1 MPRHILLTGAPGCG
15 KTTLVRRI
23 IEQLRDLR
31 LAGFFTQEGRGGDGR
46 RVGFEAISLNGR
58 STMLVSVRSASKMRV
73 SKYGVELSDFEQLVD
88 AELNR
93 DPHDV
98 DVFVI
103 DEIGK
108 MECFSPLFVD
118 LVGSRLAG
126 DTPVLATVAMKGRGF
141 ISAEKERQ
149 GIELKTVNSAN
160 RDGLAAIVADRL
172 RSGAAHGS

>member
-1 MPRHILLTGAPGCG
+1 MAAHILLTGAPGCG

-31 LAGFFTQEGRGGDGR
+31 LAGFFTQEVRGVDGR
-46 RVGFEAISLNGR
+46 RDGFEAIGLNGC
-58 STMLVSVRSASKMRV
+58 STMLASVRSESKMRV
-73 SKYGVELSDFEQLVD
+73 GKYGVELFDFEQLVD

-93 DPHDV
+93 DPHEV
-98 DVFVI
+98 DVFVV

-118 LVGSRLAG
+118 LVESRLDG

-141 ISAEKERQ
+141 IAAVKQRQ
-149 GIELKTVNSAN
+149 DIELMTVNSVN
-160 RDGLAAIVADRL
+160 RDGLVAIVAERL
-172 RSGAAHGS
+172 RARAARGP